1 MNSKFRSLTVELT
14 QNNIY
19 IIIKSIISATDKM
32 KCSMFDPQT
41 KYHSFKLFHI
51 CLHSPFFIRKYE
63 KQNLYFYD
71 IADTFL
77 LKINS
82 KLKFPHMVE
91 QTNQVI
97 SF

>member
-1 MNSKFRSLTVELT
+1 MNSKFRSLAVELT

-32 KCSMFDPQT
+32 KCSTDPQT

-51 CLHSPFFIRKYE
+51 CLHFPFFMRRKYE

-71 IADTFL
+71 VADTFL
-77 LKINS
+77 LKINT

-91 QTNQVI
+91 QTNQLI
-97 SF
+97 FF